1 MTSATALLVAEPAA
15 CTDEL
20 DRALRDDGFEVS
32 HADIDGVE
40 SQAADLVLVSA
51 SFGLHR
57 IALLSQRL
65 AGPED
70 SPTVVVFPG
79 EDLEE
84 LQACVRG
91 GFDYVV
97 PPFLPALLRTRLTSC
112 RERGRLTRAVEE
124 MAAVASLREYERDLS
139 IAREIQSGFLPD
151 ELPCPPG
158 WELAARFRPA
168 KQVAGDFYDGFD
180 LADGRR
186 LGLVVADVCD
196 KGIGAALFMALI
208 RTLVRHTAQ
217 HTGTGDPACDIGVE
231 PLRQAVC
238 GTNRYLAR
246 NHLRQGYFA
255 TLFFGV
261 LDPDTGMLF
270 YINGGHNPPVL
281 ARAAGGRFLL
291 EPTGPAVG
299 MMPDSEFAIGQTR
312 LLPGDQLFVYTD
324 GVVEARDNG
333 GGQFGTERML
343 DLIGRPASCAD
354 VLLDRVDE
362 RLRRHVGSAEQS
374 DDITM
379 LALRRQVRG
388 RPTGRREA
396 QG

>member
-15 CTDEL
+15 CTEEL
-20 DRALRDDGFEVS
+20 DQALRQDGFEVS
-32 HADIDGVE
+32 RADIDGID
-40 SQAADLVLVSA
+40 SQTADLVLVSA
-51 SFGLHR
+51 SFGVQR
-57 IALLSQRL
+57 VALLSQRL
-65 AGPED
+65 AGPD
-70 SPTVVVFPG
+70 GSPTVVVFPG
-79 EDLEE
+79 NDLDD

-112 RERGRLTRAVEE
+112 RDRRRLTKAVEE

-151 ELPCPPG
+151 ELPCPHG

-180 LADGRR
+180 LLDGRR
-186 LGLVVADVCD
+186 LGVVVADVCD

-217 HTGTGDPACDIGVE
+217 HTGIGDPSCDEGVE
-231 PLRQAVC
+231 PLRQAVI

-246 NHLRQGYFA
+246 NHNRQGYFA

-261 LDPDTGMLF
+261 LDPMTGMLL

-281 ARAAGGRFLL
+281 IRAAGGRFLL

-299 MMPDSEFAIGQTR
+299 MMPDSEFAIGRTR
-312 LLPGDQLFVYTD
+312 MLPGDTLFVYTD
-324 GVVEARDNG
+324 GVSEARDAG
-333 GGQFGTERML
+333 GGQFGTDRMFS
-343 DLIGRPASCAD
+343 IVGRPAASAD
-354 VLLDRVDE
+354 VLLDRVDD
-362 RLRRHVGSAEQS
+362 RVRRHVGSAEQF

-379 LALRRQVRG
+379 LALRRG
-388 RPTGRREA
+388 I
-396 QG
+396 